1 MVIHSPQVPCIALFL
16 LLLLPPSLLSAGSL
30 QYHGS
35 GWRVFHHLGKG
46 SRSYHHRH
54 SPGTR
59 HRWYPRQAEKDC
71 QGAFDLY
78 FILDKSG
85 SVNNNWIYIYS
96 LVEDLV
102 NKFKNPNMRM
112 SFVLYS
118 GDAETLM
125 PLTADRKE
133 IEKGLKKLEKVV
145 PTGQTFMQEGFK
157 LVNKQIEKVNSEN
170 RDKKPAS
177 MIIALTDGTLLPTPF
192 EETKQQA
199 NKSRNLGAVVY
210 TVGVLDYQ
218 KKQMIAVADS
228 PDHMFGVDSGFE
240 GLKGIVDPLASKTC
254 IEITSVEAST
264 RCAGDKTPTSFND
277 TSIICPG
284 PVISQPYQKVFLEV
298 SLNNGE
304 SFLGNELNITSTNC
318 GVSSSIGNTITIIE
332 KTYDL
337 RFLAL
342 LPLLLLLP
350 LLMYCCWRLCYKPI
364 KLPPPVPEKKPEE
377 KPPPPP
383 PPCINTCPTVLVS
396 CCGCG
401 PRVIE
406 GNTDSWCQYINPSC
420 HQLPLTWYHPRY
432 QRRCSN
438 FALIKPQCGR
448 IPCSS
453 KIVLQPSRECLYF
466 KEPPCSPRI
475 CLEPSRECFPTPQE
489 LYTSGICLQP
499 ARECFSMPQT
509 LCTPKIFLK
518 PSRDCLSLNNY
529 PQCRHLPPRYSQSPF
544 SMLPLLPPSARK
556 SIESL
561 GHPYRPQPTSKRCK
575 TKD

>member
-264 RCAGDKTPTSFND
+264 RCAGASYDVFITGQGFQNAKSKDQIICRFKFNNKINIDKTPTSFND

-350 LLMYCCWRLCYKPI
+350 LLMYCCWRLCYK
-364 KLPPPVPEKKPEE
+364 
-377 KPPPPP
+377 
-383 PPCINTCPTVLVS
+383 
-396 CCGCG
+396 
-401 PRVIE
+401 
-406 GNTDSWCQYINPSC
+406 
-420 HQLPLTWYHPRY
+420 
-432 QRRCSN
+432 RRCSN